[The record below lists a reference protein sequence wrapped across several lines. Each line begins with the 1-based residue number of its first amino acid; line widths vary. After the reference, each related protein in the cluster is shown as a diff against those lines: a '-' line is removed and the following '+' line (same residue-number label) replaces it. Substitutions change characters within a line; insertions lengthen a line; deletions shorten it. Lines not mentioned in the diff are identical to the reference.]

1 MNLFDLYAKISIDT
15 SEYERGVNDAGQEA
29 DSLADR
35 LKNGLAKAAD
45 AARKSLDDTGNKAK
59 GASGG
64 FTVLKGAVAN
74 FAAGAAMKL
83 VGVLG
88 DLVSSFWNLDEATE
102 EYRVAMGRVNT
113 AFEAAGYGADTAQEA
128 YRGFYGILGDTD
140 TAAEASQLLAQLADS
155 TEDVSVWTRIAAG
168 VNGTFG
174 DSLPIEGLI
183 EAANETANVGQVTG
197 VLADALNWVG
207 ISEDEFNQKLA
218 ACSSES
224 ERNQM
229 IMETLSAQ
237 YEDAAEAFYENN
249 EALVESRNNQEQL
262 QSALSGLGEAI
273 SDVKSGVLSEF
284 SPAISSAIE
293 SVTAFVNSID
303 PEEVAAVLGAVVFVF
318 STAWSIISGIWGAAA
333 PLFSAVWSAIQAI
346 FSVGSTVLSGPFSA
360 AWSIITGVWN
370 AAFGYFSMIWTSVA
384 GIFSVVEAVLSG
396 DFSGAWSAIKGV
408 FSDWGGF
415 FSGLWDD
422 LTGAFS
428 GVYSWA
434 RGLGGRIVN
443 GIRGGISDAWSSLT
457 GWISSKINGL
467 WSNAT
472 SRASSSRTARSS
484 SMSSAASAASL
495 GEITFGTART
505 SSNSAGGGVTNYTQ
519 NFYSPKALTR
529 REVRRETRNIVRE
542 VASAKW

>member
-15 SEYERGVNDAGQEA
+15 SEYERGVNDAGRDA

-45 AARKSLDDTGNKAK
+45 AAGENLYDTGNKAK

-64 FTVLKGAVAN
+64 FTILKGFVSN

-102 EYRVAMGRVNT
+102 EYRVAMGRLNT
-113 AFEAAGYGADTAQEA
+113 AFEAAEYGAGTAREA
-128 YRGFYGILGDTD
+128 YTAFYGILGDTSSA
-140 TAAEASQLLAQLADS
+140 TEASQLLARLADS
-155 TEDVSVWTRIAAG
+155 AEDVSTWTRIAAG

-183 EAANETANVGQVTG
+183 EAANETANVGTVTG

-207 ISEDEFNQKLA
+207 ISEDKFNQKLA

-224 ERNQM
+224 ERNQL
-229 IMETLSAQ
+229 IMETLSEQ

-249 EALVESRNNQEQL
+249 EALVESRSNQEQL

-273 SDVKSGVLSEF
+273 SRVKSGVLSEF
-284 SPAISSAIE
+284 MPAISSAIE

-303 PEEVAAVLGAVVFVF
+303 PEAVAAVLGVVVSAF

-333 PLFSAVWSAIQAI
+333 SFFSAVWSAIQAI
-346 FSVGSTVLSGPFSA
+346 FSVGSTVLSAPFSA
-360 AWSIITGVWN
+360 AWSIIMGVWN
-370 AAFGYFSMIWTSVA
+370 AASGYFSAIWSTIA
-384 GIFSVVEAVLSG
+384 GIFSAVEAVLSG

-408 FSDWGGF
+408 FSDWRGF
-415 FSGLWDD
+415 FSGLWND

-428 GVYSWA
+428 GAYSWA

-443 GIRGGISDAWSSLT
+443 GIREGISNAWNSLT

-472 SRASSSRTARSS
+472 SRASSSRSARSS
-484 SMSSAASAASL
+484 SAASAASAASL
-495 GEITFGTART
+495 GEITFGTGRT
-505 SSNSAGGGVTNYTQ
+505 ASNSTGSGATNYTQ

-529 REVRRETRNIVRE
+529 REIRRETRNIVRE
-542 VASAKW
+542 VASAAW